1 MRQTQESMTMVV
13 QSSTASDSKAG
24 LAPGLVEALAAL
36 ELDYP
41 ASK

>member
-1 MRQTQESMTMVV
+1 MVLV
-13 QSSTASDSKAG
+13 LSSTASDSEAALATG
-24 LAPGLVEALAAL
+24 LAQALAAL